1 MYRLFVFEGDPH
13 TTQALQA
20 QLAQRMIT
28 TQSSA
33 SVQQAQLLLTQHP
46 PHIVIFDL
54 THPLHEVESLY
65 RWITTHPQLH
75 TIPRVF
81 LSLPHQE
88 PLLAQLRQEGEQ
100 HIFERPLRPSL
111 FFDALQQ
118 LLSPH
123 PAPFTSMPQKKK
135 LEDAISA
142 MIGRKIGSFV
152 LEKEIGRGGMGAVFR
167 AHQEALQ
174 RKVALKIM
182 LPNAQQDE
190 TSIRRFQ
197 REALAI
203 AQLKSPHIVQI
214 FDAGTTEDGI
224 FYIVMEFLDGEN
236 IDQFLRSHKRLPEL
250 QALSVI
256 EQVALGL
263 KVAHDAGLIHRDIK
277 PSNLII
283 DTRGQVTLTDFG
295 LVRGNQDMSYTQP
308 GIVVGSPHYLSPEQ
322 ASGKPLDHRSDI
334 YALGIVFFE
343 ILTGTVPFR
352 GPHVSNVM
360 LKHIQEPLPDPRQ
373 TQPDISHATV
383 HFLQKMTQKEPAARY
398 QDCNALLESILLLK
412 HTLHPPTSSAGSW
425 PGLAPHSFVPN
436 TPSPYAQTFSPSP
449 QHPPNSHTFGQPHS
463 PLSPPHTHP
472 LHPAFSNS
480 LPPSLPTPHHAHP
493 LHPAFSDSLPPSP
506 PPSLPSHSL
515 PPVQSPLSPPFLER
529 ANPSLGALQEHL
541 SPPKML
547 SSSATTALSNTNL
560 SPPHSSPAQQTNLLS
575 EAEIEALQNE
585 LTRIIGPMAQ
595 IALKQ
600 AIKKLGHTRQQFP
613 RQDGSK
619 LLEALKQRL
628 DPHKQEAFLR
638 AATPHISSKRSP

>member
-28 TQSSA
+28 TQASA
-33 SVQQAQLLLTQHP
+33 SVQQAQIFLTQHP
-46 PHIVIFDL
+46 PHIVLFDL

-123 PAPFTSMPQKKK
+123 LAPPPAAFTSMPHKKK

-142 MIGRKIGSFV
+142 MIGRRIGSFV

-224 FYIVMEFLDGEN
+224 FYIAMEFLEGEN
-236 IDQFLRSHKRLPEL
+236 IDQFLRSHKRLPEI

-295 LVRGNQDMSYTQP
+295 LVRGNQDLSYTQP

-360 LKHIQEPLPDPRQ
+360 LQHIQEPLPDPRQ
-373 TQPDISHATV
+373 THPDISPATV
-383 HFLQKMTQKEPAARY
+383 HILQKMTQKEPAARY
-398 QDCNALLESILLLK
+398 QDCNALLESILLLR

-449 QHPPNSHTFGQPHS
+449 QHPPSYHTPSQPHS
-463 PLSPPHTHP
+463 PSLCSSLIPRSLPRSHALSSLPWTRNPLTQLSPRTP
-472 LHPAFSNS
+472 L
-480 LPPSLPTPHHAHP
+480 
-493 LHPAFSDSLPPSP
+493 PSP
-506 PPSLPSHSL
+506 GDPFFRNARTLQHQPLPCAFFSCTTNHPPLRSRDRSAPERTYPYHRTHGTDRTQTSHQKTRTHTTTI
-515 PPVQSPLSPPFLER
+515 PPTRRLE
-529 ANPSLGALQEHL
+529 
-541 SPPKML
+541 
-547 SSSATTALSNTNL
+547 
-560 SPPHSSPAQQTNLLS
+560 
-575 EAEIEALQNE
+575 
-585 LTRIIGPMAQ
+585 
-595 IALKQ
+595 
-600 AIKKLGHTRQQFP
+600 
-613 RQDGSK
+613 
-619 LLEALKQRL
+619 
-628 DPHKQEAFLR
+628 
-638 AATPHISSKRSP
+638 TP